1 MLSYIAVQFFRDS
14 PLLAYPLF
22 ALACFFMVFL
32 AWLLKTALASAER
45 YEAVSR
51 LPLELERAPRPE
63 NET

>member
-32 AWLLKTALASAER
+32 AWTLKTMLASAER
-45 YEAVSR
+45 FEAVAR
-51 LPLELERAPRPE
+51 LPLEPEQAPQRRKQ
-63 NET
+63 T